1 MTCQHGN
8 TKPTCLVRINMLCYT
23 IIRIFLWQIRKKK
36 GYIIYFNKNNSLN
49 YDVSKTKRGQA
60 ISSPDNETSYI

>member
-1 MTCQHGN
+1 M
-8 TKPTCLVRINMLCYT
+8 
-23 IIRIFLWQIRKKK
+23 
-36 GYIIYFNKNNSLN
+36 FNKNNSLN